1 MAAPKAAVWT
11 LVPHTR
17 AKHVILQRYLEAWLP
32 ILSLGGFPQVLY
44 IDGFAG
50 PGRYSGG
57 EDGSPIIAVKA
68 ALAHRD
74 RIKSTLLFYFVERD
88 EARAECLR
96 ELLAEIELPTKWRA
110 KVEGGKTFDEA
121 FPTLR
126 SFYTKKGKTLPPTFA
141 FLDPFGWDVP
151 MAIVHDILASPSCE
165 VFINFMYEEVNR
177 FLSLTEH
184 EEKFDR
190 FFGCREWRDC
200 MKLKSPSERNRF
212 LHDLYRSQLHLAGA
226 KYVRSF
232 QMKNERNAVDYYLF
246 YATSSLLGLQ
256 KMKEAMW
263 KLDKTGEFR
272 FSDATNVNQSVL
284 FDEPHFE
291 ALQRMILERF
301 SGKEVTLRELEEF
314 VLTETPFRETH
325 YKREILKPL
334 EAASP
339 PGITIANAP
348 TRRRR
353 GTFPDPSMRIRF
365 R

>member
-1 MAAPKAAVWT
+1 MAAPKETLWE

-32 ILSLGGFPQVLY
+32 ILSQGGFPQVLY
-44 IDGFAG
+44 VDGFAG

-57 EDGSPIIAVKA
+57 EDGSPIIALKA
-68 ALAHRD
+68 ALAHKD
-74 RIKSTLLFYFVERD
+74 RLKSTLLFYFVERD
-88 EARAECLR
+88 EDRAACLSQ
-96 ELLAEIELPTKWRA
+96 LLAEMTLPSRWRT
-110 KVEGGKTFDEA
+110 KVEPGKTFEEA
-121 FPTLR
+121 FPTLQG
-126 SFYTKKGKTLPPTFA
+126 FYSGKGKPLPPTFA

-151 MAIVHDILASPSCE
+151 MKIVREILAAPSCE

-177 FLSLTEH
+177 FLSLQEH

-190 FFGCREWRDC
+190 FFGCGDWRNC
-200 MKLKSPSERNRF
+200 VKLATPAERNRF
-212 LHDLYRSQLHLAGA
+212 LHDLYRNQLHAAGA

-232 QMKNERNAVDYYLF
+232 QMKNARNAVDYYLF
-246 YATSSLLGLQ
+246 YATNSFIGLQ

-272 FSDATNVNQSVL
+272 FSDATNANQSVL

-291 ALQRMILERF
+291 ALQHMILQRF
-301 SGKEVTLRELEEF
+301 RGKEITLRELEEF
-314 VLTETPFRETH
+314 VVAETPFRETH

-334 EAASP
+334 ESASS
-339 PGITIANAP
+339 PGITIVNAP
-348 TRRRR
+348 LGRRR
-353 GTFPDPSMRIRF
+353 GTFPDPDMRIRF